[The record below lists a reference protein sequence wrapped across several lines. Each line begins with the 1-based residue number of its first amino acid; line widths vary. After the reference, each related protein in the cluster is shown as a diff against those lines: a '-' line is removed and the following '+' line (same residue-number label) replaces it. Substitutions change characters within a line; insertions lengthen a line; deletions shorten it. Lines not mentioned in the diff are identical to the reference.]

1 MSKARF
7 AGDAFKKLKDFFIG
21 DMSNGEL
28 AARFGMDA
36 LGGGMAMMYTP
47 GDIGD
52 KLIAGAASTVGGAM
66 GGIGASRLGGAIN
79 PALGSG
85 LPGIAIDAVGSIGG
99 DIGLSLLGE
108 EAMKAKSYLSGQGY
122 LSPYD
127 KMSQEQQ
134 IQLRNALEQDVLRQY
149 GLAVPGAPLSQ
160 LSDPTTGMGV
170 N

>member
-7 AGDAFKKLKDFFIG
+7 AGDALKKLKDFIIG
-21 DMSNGEL
+21 DMSNTEL

-66 GGIGASRLGGAIN
+66 GGIAAGRIGGAIN
-79 PALGSG
+79 PGLNAG
-85 LPGIAIDAVGSIGG
+85 LPGIAIDTLGSIGG
-99 DIGLSLLGE
+99 DIGLSMLGE
-108 EAMKAKSYLSGQGY
+108 EAIKAKSYLGGEGY

-127 KMSQEQQ
+127 KMSVEQQ
-134 IQLRNALEQDVLRQY
+134 TELRKALEQDILRQY

-160 LSDPTTGMGV
+160 LSDPSTGMGV

>member
-7 AGDAFKKLKDFFIG
+7 AGDALKKLKDFFIG
-21 DMSNGEL
+21 DMSNAEL

-52 KLIAGAASTVGGAM
+52 KLIAGVASTAGGAL

-79 PALGSG
+79 PALGKG
-85 LPGIAIDAVGSIGG
+85 LPGVAIDTIGSIGG
-99 DIGLSLLGE
+99 DIGLSMLGE
-108 EAMKAKSYLSGQGY
+108 QAMKAKSYVQGEGY

-127 KMSQEQQ
+127 KLSQEQQ
-134 IQLRNALEQDVLRQY
+134 EQLRNALEQDILAQY
-149 GLAVPGAPLSQ
+149 GLVVPGAPLSQ
-160 LSDPTTGMGV
+160 LSDPSTGMGV

>member
-7 AGDAFKKLKDFFIG
+7 AGDALKKLKDLIIG
-21 DMSNGEL
+21 DMSNTEL

-66 GGIGASRLGGAIN
+66 GGIAAGRIGGAISPGLN
-79 PALGSG
+79 QG
-85 LPGIAIDAVGSIGG
+85 LPGIAIDTLGSIGG

-108 EAMKAKSYLSGQGY
+108 EAMKAKSYIGGQGY

-134 IQLRNALEQDVLRQY
+134 MQMRDALEQDILRQY
-149 GLAVPGAPLSQ
+149 GFAVPGAPLSQ